1 MADYYT
7 EQDRTQA
14 LLGIYQVAK
23 CVYDIA
29 TTGKHDELAF
39 KTAINS
45 LFIMNPDDTLDV
57 YGGDIENLQIGIST
71 LLAQMGSNSTE
82 ELRNLEIT
90 RYAINLITLERSVQ
104 QTDGVLGSIA
114 QGLAQAEK
122 QRLLFDDFHENVIAS
137 LANVYTKNVSE
148 LSPRIMVKG
157 QHGHLQNPQNAN
169 KIRALLLAGIR
180 SAILWRQCGGSRWKL
195 LWNRKKILR
204 LTQSMYRPKNDG
216 NNDGESLF
224 RRH

>member
-29 TTGKHDELAF
+29 TTGKYDDLAF

-45 LFIMNPDDTLDV
+45 LFIMNPDNTLDV
-57 YGGDIENLQIGIST
+57 YGGDIANLQVGVST
-71 LLAQMGSNSTE
+71 LLAQMGSSSTE

-90 RYAINLITLERSVQ
+90 RYAINLITLERSVHQ
-104 QTDGVLGSIA
+104 ADGVLGSIA
-114 QGLAQAEK
+114 QGLSQAEK

-137 LANVYTKNVSE
+137 LANVYAKNVSE

-157 QHGHLQNPQNAN
+157 QHGHLQNTHNAN

-195 LWNRKKILR
+195 LWSRKKILR
-204 LTQSMYRPKNDG
+204 IAQSMYRPKNDRQ
-216 NNDGESLF
+216 DGESLF

>member
-1 MADYYT
+1 MAHHYT

-23 CVYDIA
+23 CVFDIA
-29 TTGKHDELAF
+29 TTGRHNDHAF

-45 LFIMNPDDTLDV
+45 LFIMNPDNTLDV
-57 YGGDIENLQIGIST
+57 YGGEIANLQVGLST
-71 LLAQMGSNSTE
+71 LLAQMGSGNTD

-90 RYAINLITLERSVQ
+90 RYAINLITLERSVNQ
-104 QTDGVLGSIA
+104 AEGVLSSIA
-114 QGLAQAEK
+114 QGLSQAEK
-122 QRLLFDDFHENVIAS
+122 QRALFDEFHENVIAS
-137 LANVYTKNVSE
+137 LANIYTKNVSE
-148 LSPRIMVKG
+148 LTPRIMVKG

-204 LTQSMYRPKNDG
+204 IAQSMYRPSTDDSEN
-216 NNDGESLF
+216 LF
-224 RRH
+224 RRR